1 MSEGLGDKV
10 QGKADE
16 FGGKAKQVA
25 GDVLGDNELK
35 SEGATQEAAGKGEG
49 FLGKVKDAA
58 GDAADSVKGVFNT
71 VGDKLGNKDKQDET
85 AH

>member
-1 MSEGLGDKV
+1 MSEGLGDKI

-16 FGGKAKQVA
+16 FGGNAKQAV
-25 GDVLGDNELK
+25 GDVTGSDELK

-58 GDAADSVKGVFNT
+58 GNVGDSIKGVANT
-71 VGDKLGNKDKQDET
+71 VDSKIHGDET
-85 AH
+85 K